1 MSSPAA
7 APIAVPRITRSGVT
21 LASAYNDPAGG
32 GETPGEFPYTRG
44 RRRAAH
50 GAATWIQRELSGE
63 GTGAHSN
70 AQIRYLIAKGQT
82 GIDVIG
88 DSASAAGLDPDH
100 PLAVDSV
107 GAQGVSLCRKQDIL
121 DLLDGL
127 PLDSISFS
135 ASLPPQ
141 AFVAGYGLAAR
152 ANGFALESLRGS
164 MIHAPLYGED
174 CCYASH
180 LPTAYRV
187 RAALDTI
194 EYCVRHLPRFH
205 GYIED
210 TYFFSES
217 GLDAVE
223 EMALGFVEIRYL
235 TRKLLARG
243 LPVDAFAPRIA
254 ILVNCGMDFFEEIAK
269 IRATRRIFARMMRD
283 EFGAQDPR
291 SLSVVITSHTSGLS
305 LTAQQPVNN
314 IVRGTSQALA
324 LVLAGV
330 QALEISAFDEAYRT
344 PSPESHLI
352 GLRTQQILD
361 LEAGVGRVAD
371 PLGGSYFV
379 EALTDDIEARILA
392 RVSEIEALGDAADLV
407 DQGFFRDIFTGAM
420 ERQQREVAKGEVG
433 LVGVNCHRIPEAE
446 DTLLRDIAERKI
458 ERFDSHVAD
467 IRAWKAKRDRGVVLS
482 ALDRYRRALDSG
494 ENLIPWVED
503 CLNSDV
509 TFGEIKG
516 ASREALG
523 LPFDYYGLVD
533 GPVF

>member
-1 MSSPAA
+1 M
-7 APIAVPRITRSGVT
+7 APHVTRSGVA
-21 LASAYNDPAGG
+21 LRDAYGDPAGLC
-32 GETPGEFPYTRG
+32 ETPGEFPFTRG
-44 RRRAAH
+44 RRRAAGH
-50 GAATWIQRELSGE
+50 GGTWIQRELSGE

-70 AQIRYLIAKGQT
+70 AQVRYLISKGQT

-88 DSASAAGLDPDH
+88 DAASAAGLDPDH
-100 PLAVDSV
+100 PLASASV
-107 GAQGVSLCRKQDIL
+107 GAQGVSLCRKQDVM
-121 DLLDGL
+121 DLLEGL
-127 PLDSISFS
+127 PLDRISFS

-141 AFVAGYGLAAR
+141 AFVAGYTLAAEQY
-152 ANGFALESLRGS
+152 GFAAETLRGS
-164 MIHAPLYGED
+164 MIHAPLYTED
-174 CCYASH
+174 CSYATH
-180 LPTAYRV
+180 LPTGYRV

-194 EYCVRHLPRFH
+194 EYCARHLPRFH

-223 EMALGFVEIRYL
+223 EMALGFVQIRYL
-235 TRKLLARG
+235 TRCLIARG

-283 EFGAQDPR
+283 DFGARDPR

-305 LTAQQPVNN
+305 LTAQQPANN
-314 IVRGTSQALA
+314 IVRGTSQAIA

-344 PSPESHLI
+344 PSRESHLV

-361 LEAGVGRVAD
+361 LESGIGRVSD

-379 EALTDDIEARILA
+379 EALTDEIEAKILT
-392 RVSEIEALGDAADLV
+392 RVAEIEALGDPVDLA
-407 DQGFFRDIFTGAM
+407 DQGYFREIFTSAM
-420 ERQQREVAKGEVG
+420 ERQQREVAKGEIHV
-433 LVGVNCHRIPEAE
+433 VGVNCHQIPAEE
-446 DTLLRDIAERKI
+446 DTLLRDLAEQKIAV
-458 ERFDSHVAD
+458 FDDHVAE
-467 IRAWKAKRDRGVVLS
+467 IRAWKAGRDRSAVLA
-482 ALDRYRRALDSG
+482 ALDRYRTGVVSG
-494 ENLIPWVED
+494 ANLIPLVRD

-509 TFGEIKG
+509 TFGEMKG
-516 ASREALG
+516 AAREALG
-523 LPFDYYGLVD
+523 LPWDHYGLVD